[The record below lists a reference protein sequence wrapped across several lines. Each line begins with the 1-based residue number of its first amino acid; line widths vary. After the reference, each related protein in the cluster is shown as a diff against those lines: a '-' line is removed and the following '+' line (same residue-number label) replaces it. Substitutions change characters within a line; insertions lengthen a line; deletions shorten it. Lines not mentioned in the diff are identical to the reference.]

1 MIKYSTKPFRVRYA
15 ETDRMGYVHHSNYL
29 KYFEIARIEWFTSIG
44 FSYKK
49 LEDRG
54 TLMPVVTVDLNF
66 KSPCYFDDLITVHL
80 SVNELQKQVFFLI
93 I

>member
-1 MIKYSTKPFRVRYA
+1 M
-15 ETDRMGYVHHSNYL
+15 
-29 KYFEIARIEWFTSIG
+29 ARIEWRNSIG

-49 LEDRG
+49 FEDRG
-54 TLMPVVTVDLNF
+54 TLMPVVTVDLKF

>member
-1 MIKYSTKPFRVRYA
+1 MIKYSTNPFRVRYA
-15 ETDRMGYVHHSNYL
+15 ETDQMGYVHHSNYL
-29 KYFEIARIEWFTSIG
+29 KYFEIARIEWFASIG

-80 SVNELQKQVFFLI
+80 
-93 I
+93 

>member
-1 MIKYSTKPFRVRYA
+1 MT
-15 ETDRMGYVHHSNYL
+15 
-29 KYFEIARIEWFTSIG
+29 RIEWLTSMG

-54 TLMPVVTVDLNF
+54 TLMPVVTVDLKF

-80 SVNELQKQVFFLI
+80 SVNELPKASIFFKYLI
-93 I
+93 TNELENVVATGSTRLAFFDKKKIGL

>member
-1 MIKYSTKPFRVRYA
+1 M
-15 ETDRMGYVHHSNYL
+15 
-29 KYFEIARIEWFTSIG
+29 G

-80 SVNELQKQVFFLI
+80 AINELPKASIFFKYLI
-93 I
+93 TNELKKEVASGSTRLAFLDKKKIEL